1 LIILLYKVISMKI
14 FVRVKT
20 KAKIKK
26 LIKIDEAHYSISIN
40 SPPEK
45 GKANKEIVKTLAK
58 YFSTTIS
65 KINIISGEKSKEKI
79 IEITI

>member
-1 LIILLYKVISMKI
+1 MKI
-14 FVRVKT
+14 FVKV
-20 KAKIKK
+20 KAKARIKK
-26 LIKIDEAHYSISIN
+26 FVKIDETHYIISIS

-58 YFSTTIS
+58 YFDTMIS

-79 IEITI
+79 IEII

>member
-1 LIILLYKVISMKI
+1 MKI

-79 IEITI
+79 IEIIKI

>member
-1 LIILLYKVISMKI
+1 MKI

-40 SPPEK
+40 SLPEK